1 MNLDELSLA
10 ELKNLAKEN
19 TIKNYSKL
27 KISIHKFI
35 KI

>member
-27 KISIHKFI
+27 KKEELIET
-35 KI
+35 